1 MKEKKPKYP
10 VNPLAKTMSER
21 TRLERYHQDKDKMFS
36 QMVHASAEELREAHE
51 KLLRWWDL

>member
-21 TRLERYHQDKDKMFS
+21 TRLERYHKDKDKMFRE
-36 QMVHASAEELREAHE
+36 MVHASAEELREAHE